1 MIIHTSM
8 WGELDTPESDIYHF
22 PKGIPG
28 FEEEHQFA
36 LIHEENNPFV
46 YMQSLKQKHLT
57 FVVADP
63 FVFYPDYEF
72 ELPDSDTEEL
82 CIDNDLSVKCIITV
96 REKIEESSINLL
108 APLVFNP
115 QQRIAKQTVLQGVS
129 YRTSHRLWNDSVD
142 ENGRD
147 GV

>member
-8 WGELDTPESDIYHF
+8 WGELDTPESQIYNF

-36 LIHEENNPFV
+36 LIDEEDSPFV

-57 FVVADP
+57 FVMADP
-63 FVFYPDYEF
+63 FLFYPDYEF
-72 ELPDSDTEEL
+72 DLPDTDAEEL
-82 CIDNDLSVKCIITV
+82 CIDDAISVKCIITV

-115 QQRIAKQTVLQGVS
+115 QQRLGKQVVLQGVP

>member
-8 WGELDTPESDIYHF
+8 WGELDTPESNIYHF

-28 FEEEHQFA
+28 FEEEHRFA

-46 YMQSLKQKHLT
+46 YMQSLKQENLT
-57 FVVADP
+57 FVVVDP
-63 FVFYPDYEF
+63 FDFYPDYEF
-72 ELPDSDTEEL
+72 ELPDSDAEEL
-82 CIDNDLSVKCIITV
+82 RIKDALSVKCMITV
-96 REKIEESSINLL
+96 KEKIEESSINLL

-115 QQRIAKQTVLQGVS
+115 QERLGKQVVLQGVS
-129 YRTSHRLWNDSVD
+129 YCTKHRLWNDSTD
-142 ENGRD
+142 ENGKG